1 MYFAIFILAV
11 IGFTACLLVRIH
23 TYDPERSRIRNA
35 GRVPAAPWPE
45 WRRARSWRRARVVV
59 GLMAGWAGVTFALT
73 SVSPQAA
80 VWGGGGVVA
89 VALATLPR
97 VFDPARVTDAE
108 MDQVLA
114 RLLESERH

>member
-11 IGFTACLLVRIH
+11 IGFTAYLLVRIH
-23 TYDPERSRIRNA
+23 TYDPERSRIQSA
-35 GRVPAAPWPE
+35 GRVRAAPRPE

-59 GLMAGWAGVTFALT
+59 GFVVGWAAVTFALT
-73 SVSPQAA
+73 PVSPQAA
-80 VWGGGGVVA
+80 VWGGGTLVA

-114 RLLESERH
+114 RLLEPERH